1 MRNWFKK
8 LKKWQVVVILGLFAV
23 IVIFCAKT
31 IHEYRG
37 LHKEGLSI
45 RKMTK
50 SHSSDI
56 RPWMTFEYVN
66 TVFNIP
72 SSFLEKS
79 LAIDDTRYPK
89 LVISNFAKDR
99 KVSEKEVISQIRN
112 AVREYKRSGK

>member
-1 MRNWFKK
+1 MA
-8 LKKWQVVVILGLFAV
+8 VILGLLAIIF
-23 IVIFCAKT
+23 IFCTKT
-31 IHEYRG
+31 IHEYKGIHRD
-37 LHKEGLSI
+37 GLSI
-45 RKMTK
+45 RKMVK

-72 SSFLEKS
+72 SSFLEQNLS
-79 LAIDDTRYPK
+79 INDTRYPK

-99 KVSEKEVISQIRN
+99 KISEKEVISQIRN